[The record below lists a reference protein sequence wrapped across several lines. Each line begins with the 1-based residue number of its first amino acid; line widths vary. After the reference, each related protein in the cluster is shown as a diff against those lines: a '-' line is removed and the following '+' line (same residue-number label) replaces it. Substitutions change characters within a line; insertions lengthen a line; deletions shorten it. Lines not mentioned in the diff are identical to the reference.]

1 MRKTSIRSIAAT
13 ALLVASS
20 MMAMA
25 GSSVRA
31 EDLKILTWEG
41 YADDQWVKE
50 FEKDTGATVK
60 VSYTGSVDEIFA
72 KMEGSKGADFD
83 VVAIET
89 SSYKRLYQQKLIQ
102 PLDLSKLPNYQ
113 NLSPVFQKIDAIT
126 FDGKPYAAPYAWGSL
141 PLIYDKKAFPTP
153 PDSWEVMWDPKFAGK
168 ILAMDDA
175 NNEISNTAL
184 VLGYKDPFN
193 LTDEQFAAVRKKLL
207 EQKALVLNYY
217 AGFDDGISIFAQ
229 NAVPMM
235 FSMGE
240 PQVGMLQSKGVDAAM
255 TIPKEGAIG
264 WIDCWTISSATKHVD
279 LAHKWIN
286 FMLEKRV
293 GNYISTKTGYGNTTD
308 ADANKAIGMT
318 YADKLTFFQPPED
331 PKRRVALWNEV
342 KATPVP

>member
-1 MRKTSIRSIAAT
+1 MNIKSLVATAFLAAGALTAVSAIAAQ
-13 ALLVASS
+13 
-20 MMAMA
+20 
-25 GSSVRA
+25 A
-31 EDLKILTWEG
+31 EELRILTWEG
-41 YADDQWVKE
+41 YADDQWVQE
-50 FEKDTGATVK
+50 FEKATGAKVK

-72 KMEGSKGADFD
+72 KMEGSKGTDYD
-83 VVAIET
+83 VIAIET
-89 SSYKRLYQQKLIQ
+89 SSYKRLYEQKLIQ

-113 NLSPVFQKIDAIT
+113 NLAPVFQKIDAIH

-141 PLIYDKKAFPTP
+141 PLIYDKKVFPTP
-153 PDSWEVMWDPKFAGK
+153 PDSWNVLWDPKYGGHV
-168 ILAMDDA
+168 LVMDDA
-175 NNEISNTAL
+175 NNEISNMAL

-193 LTDEQFAAVRKKLL
+193 LTDEQFDAVKRKLI
-207 EQKALVLNYY
+207 EQKSTVLSYY

-229 NAVPMM
+229 NEGALM

-240 PQVGMLQSKGVDAAM
+240 PQVQMLQKKGVDAGM

-264 WIDCWTISSATKHVD
+264 WIDCWTISSAAKNVD

-286 FMLEKRV
+286 FMLDKRI

-308 ADANKAIGMT
+308 PDANAAIGLT

-331 PKRRVALWNEV
+331 PKRRVSLWNEV